1 MVVKF
6 ADTQKEKD
14 QKRIHQVTTNLWG
27 IGGVGLNSLT
37 TPYLTVYLSLYI
49 KMKKPYLNKFQ
60 LLHCRDYRATGV
72 RAACNSWVASTPSGS
87 NSS

>member
-37 TPYLTVYLSLYI
+37 PPYLTVYLSLYI
-49 KMKKPYLNKFQ
+49 KMKKPCLKFQ
-60 LLHCRDYRATGV
+60 LLHRDYRATGV